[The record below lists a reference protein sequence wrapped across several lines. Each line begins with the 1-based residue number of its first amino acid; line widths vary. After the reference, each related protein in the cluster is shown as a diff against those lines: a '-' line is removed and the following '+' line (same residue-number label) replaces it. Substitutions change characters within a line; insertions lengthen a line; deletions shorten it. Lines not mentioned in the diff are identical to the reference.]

1 MPRCA
6 FLTMQE
12 TEGWSIDADLA
23 FEPLAELGWHAEWL
37 PWRQDGVNWDEW
49 DCVYLAATWDYPV
62 APDEFLAVMS
72 RVDASRAVLVNPL
85 SLVRWNVAKTYLREL
100 SAQGVRIVPSLWF
113 ESLSDDEPATAF
125 DAFGTD
131 RIVIKPVVSTNANNT
146 FLLTR
151 AQYAERRAELGALFA
166 NRAFVV
172 QPFLRS
178 VQSEGEYSLFYIGD
192 GFSHAIRKVP
202 RPADFRVQEEHGAS
216 IVAFDLSD
224 ELIAAGQ
231 NAIRALISQPL
242 YGRVDFVRADAGELC
257 LMELELIEPS
267 LYLRTN
273 DEAAARFAHALDE
286 YARRKGVS
294 EHGQSD

>member
-1 MPRCA
+1 
-6 FLTMQE
+6 MQE

-23 FEPLAELGWHAEWL
+23 FEPLAALGWKAEWL
-37 PWRQDGVNWDEW
+37 PWRQPNVAWDEW
-49 DCVYLAATWDYPV
+49 DCVYLAATWDYPS
-62 APDEFLAVMS
+62 APDAFLAVLE
-72 RVDASRAVLVNPL
+72 DIEASRALLINPL

-100 SAQGVRIVPSLWF
+100 SEQGVPIVPSLWF
-113 ESLSDDEPATAF
+113 DSIADGDPATAF
-125 DAFGTD
+125 DEFGVD
-131 RIVIKPVVSTNANNT
+131 RIIIKPVISTNANNT

-151 AQYAERRAELGALFA
+151 ERLDERRVEIASLFA
-166 NRAFVV
+166 DRGFVV

-216 IVAFDLSD
+216 IVAFDLSE
-224 ELIAAGQ
+224 ELIAAGDK
-231 NAIRALISQPL
+231 AIRALTPRPL

-273 DEAAARFAHALDE
+273 AGAAARFANALVR
-286 YARRKGVS
+286 YASQEGAI
-294 EHGQSD
+294 EHGTCE